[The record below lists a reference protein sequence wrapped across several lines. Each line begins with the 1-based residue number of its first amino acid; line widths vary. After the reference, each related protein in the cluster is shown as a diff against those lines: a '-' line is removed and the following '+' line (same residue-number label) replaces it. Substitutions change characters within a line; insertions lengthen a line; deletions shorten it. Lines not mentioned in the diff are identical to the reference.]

1 MFQFGEVLA
10 LALSLIALVYLVTC
24 WRRIQAQPLLRPFVG
39 PFLVLM
45 VAFVSTVT
53 EGVFV
58 EGANIPWIVFGED
71 SIRVASDNPASALF
85 NLAEHAAYA
94 AATIWL
100 LVATWQVFRRR
111 QGTPT

>member
-1 MFQFGEVLA
+1 MFQFGEILA
-10 LALSLIALVYLVTC
+10 LALSLITLVYLATY
-24 WRRIQAQPLLRPFVG
+24 WRRICAQPLLRPFVG

-45 VAFVSTVT
+45 VAFVSTVA

-58 EGANIPWIVFGED
+58 AGANIPWIVFGED
-71 SIRVASDNPASALF
+71 SIRVAADNPASALF
-85 NLAEHAAYA
+85 NLAEHAAYT

-100 LVATWQVFRRR
+100 LVATWHAFRRR